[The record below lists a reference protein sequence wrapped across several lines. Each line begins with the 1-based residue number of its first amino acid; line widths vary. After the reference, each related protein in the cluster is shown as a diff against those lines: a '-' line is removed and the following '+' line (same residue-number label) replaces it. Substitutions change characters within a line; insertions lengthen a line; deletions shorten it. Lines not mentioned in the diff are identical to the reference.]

1 MPADRLSRYLPDAHQ
16 AALRALAAS
25 AAAHV
30 PGVDFAS
37 ITVLRADH
45 TLHTVAATEPLASE
59 VDALQYDLGEGPCL
73 AAVTEQRFV
82 LVNKVADGDPY
93 PRYGPQA
100 AERGVG
106 AQAAIQLSHH
116 GEPAG
121 LNLYARTPDAFDCAT
136 LQLAELFAAHAA
148 VLLGYAHE
156 LQTLGQAV
164 HARQHIGTAVGILME
179 RHQIDR
185 DHALDKLTRTSNHT
199 NTKVSVLAQQIV
211 DGTLQD

>member
-1 MPADRLSRYLPDAHQ
+1 M
-16 AALRALAAS
+16 
-25 AAAHV
+25 

-37 ITVLRADH
+37 ITVLSADH
-45 TLHTVAATEPLASE
+45 PLHTVAATDPLASE

-93 PRYGPQA
+93 PRYGPKA

-136 LQLAELFAAHAA
+136 L
-148 VLLGYAHE
+148 
-156 LQTLGQAV
+156 
-164 HARQHIGTAVGILME
+164 
-179 RHQIDR
+179 
-185 DHALDKLTRTSNHT
+185 T
-199 NTKVSVLAQQIV
+199 NTKVSALAQQIV
-211 DGTLQD
+211 DGTHQN